1 MFAKPPNQGRRATL
15 GAHTSGV
22 ETIVDHMPEDSM
34 MVQGLSSKRYGML
47 AIFAYAIYVNEIPMY
62 QSAQSTLNTNY
73 MEYFMFFPLFY
84 TSIHWVEEV
93 GHYQTLLFAMVF

>member
-1 MFAKPPNQGRRATL
+1 
-15 GAHTSGV
+15 
-22 ETIVDHMPEDSM
+22 
-34 MVQGLSSKRYGML
+34 
-47 AIFAYAIYVNEIPMY
+47 
-62 QSAQSTLNTNY
+62 LNTNY